1 MMHMGDI
8 TKCIWGFQFIGGY
21 PLNALVIHHCTH
33 DITLLHHDIS
43 PVTTINLKHLN
54 FFRCL
59 SDVFKFRCLSE
70 TSEKMHFHF
79 FSDVFGLQL
88 KHLNLQNSDV
98 LKVKTSEKHLKKFRC
113 FSDCSRFSGECTYDI
128 PPQASRYPPMHSWYL
143 PNALKDNLLTN
154 HDIPHTNPPTHS
166 LMPSWYPPIHPWYLP
181 KALNDIPQCTAH
193 TLYGVL
199 ITVPY
204 CYFDRSLLTHEDSV
218 LISLFRM
225 STDLHS

>member
-1 MMHMGDI
+1 MFIRRFQIQMSQWN
-8 TKCIWGFQFIGGY
+8 IWK
-21 PLNALVIHHCTH
+21 NAF
-33 DITLLHHDIS
+33 S
-43 PVTTINLKHLN
+43 F
-54 FFRCL
+54 FFRCFWIAIET
-59 SDVFKFRCLSE
+59 SEFAKFRCFEGENIWE
-70 TSEKMHFHF
+70 TSEKVQMF
-79 FSDVFGLQL
+79 F
-88 KHLNLQNSDV
+88 
-98 LKVKTSEKHLKKFRC
+98 R
-113 FSDCSRFSGECTYDI
+113 CSRFSGECTYDI

-199 ITVPY
+199 ITVPH